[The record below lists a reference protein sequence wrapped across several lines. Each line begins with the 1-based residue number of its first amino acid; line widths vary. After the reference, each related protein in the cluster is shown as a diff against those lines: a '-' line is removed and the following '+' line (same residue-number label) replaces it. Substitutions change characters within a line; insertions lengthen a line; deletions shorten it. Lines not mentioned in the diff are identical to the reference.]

1 LRSEKRGYENGA
13 EEIDIPLERAGVHL
27 KFREVACIWSFGCWS
42 NELYMMVAIPKL
54 DRRLNLEKEI
64 HKLKSETRLLWI
76 SVFRLN
82 GIRIFCDL

>member
-42 NELYMMVAIPKL
+42 NELYMMVAIPQIGQAAEFGKG
-54 DRRLNLEKEI
+54 DTQIEI
-64 HKLKSETRLLWI
+64 R
-76 SVFRLN
+76 N
-82 GIRIFCDL
+82 